1 MASRKA
7 NAHLRSVIIKIS
19 TRSWLVL
26 LFQQH
31 YAPPERFPPFGTAPS
46 QGVVTFLDNGQ
57 RFPVR
62 SNTRVQKI
70 CEWSASGAISDS
82 YKTPPRNDR
91 SSSPGTTDS
100 GLPSASRVWCEQRSG
115 SGSQGASP
123 TAAENRQRKRKLR
136 AQEGET
142 EEPFWEY
149 VGVTLCIIVV
159 AAIVVWFAVPAVAV
173 IT

>member
-1 MASRKA
+1 MPGRP
-7 NAHLRSVIIKIS
+7 
-19 TRSWLVL
+19 
-26 LFQQH
+26 
-31 YAPPERFPPFGTAPS
+31 APKVSPSPSPGHTA
-46 QGVVTFLDNGQ
+46 
-57 RFPVR
+57 
-62 SNTRVQKI
+62 
-70 CEWSASGAISDS
+70 
-82 YKTPPRNDR
+82 PRNDR
-91 SSSPGTTDS
+91 SCSAPGTTDS
-100 GLPSASRVWCEQRSG
+100 GLPSASRVRCEQRSG